1 MGSRYFCPF
10 HFCKYNIL
18 KFEKYSIKLFPS
30 TILKHFKCKISS
42 ARLAIFLNKNKH
54 NLNFF
59 LLCLFLFRNMANLAE
74 DILHLKCFRI
84 VDGKS
89 LIEYFSYVRKKTV
102 LFRAKVLN
110 FNMCISH

>member
-1 MGSRYFCPF
+1 
-10 HFCKYNIL
+10 
-18 KFEKYSIKLFPS
+18 
-30 TILKHFKCKISS
+30 
-42 ARLAIFLNKNKH
+42 
-54 NLNFF
+54 
-59 LLCLFLFRNMANLAE
+59 MANLAE

-110 FNMCISH
+110 FNMCIYRNEMDKNTERVNYRPIFLKTYYKYAVTYQSSTEK